1 LICRF
6 IDTHCHFDFPPF
18 SGDEEASLQRAA
30 QAGVGKIIVPA
41 TEAANFARVLALA
54 ENYQPLYASLGLHP
68 GMLEK
73 HSDVSLDQLQQAL
86 ERRPAKVVAVG
97 EIGLDLFGDDPQ
109 FERQQWLLDEQLK
122 LAKRYDLPVIL
133 HSRRTH
139 DKLAMHLKR
148 HDLSR
153 TGVVHGFSG
162 SLQQAE
168 RFVQLGYKIG
178 VGGTITYP
186 RASKTRDVIAKL
198 PLASLL
204 LETDAPDMPL
214 NGFQGQP
221 NRPEQAAGVFAVLC
235 ELRPEPADEIAEVLL
250 NNTYALF
257 NVPVGRIRRSR
268 RIRQLA
274 HNA

>member
-1 LICRF
+1 MIF
-6 IDTHCHFDFPPF
+6 DTHAHYYDEAFDA
-18 SGDEEASLQRAA
+18 DRDALLASLPGR
-30 QAGVGKIIVPA
+30 GVALVVCPGCDPESSRQSI
-41 TEAANFARVLALA
+41 ALA
-54 ENYQPLYASLGLHP
+54 ERYGFLYAAAGYHP
-68 GMLEK
+68 ENLEGAAL
-73 HSDVSLDQLQQAL
+73 SDLDAVKAL
-86 ERRPAKVVAVG
+86 CAHPKVVAVG

-186 RASKTRDVIAKL
+186 RASKTRDGLCIL
-198 PLASLL
+198 MGFTRPLMSVASLL

-214 NGFQGQP
+214 NGFQGQA
-221 NRPEQAAGVFAVLC
+221 NRPEQAARVFAVLC
-235 ELRPEPADEIAEVLL
+235 ELRSEPADEIAEVLL
-250 NNTYALF
+250 NNTYAVF
-257 NVPVGRIRRSR
+257 SVSG
-268 RIRQLA
+268 
-274 HNA
+274 